1 MTKGCLNFQPL
12 RAFVVVFR
20 GPRLRGDD
28 EEAIGVDEEAIGVDE
43 EAIGVDEEV
52 IGVVGLL

>member
-28 EEAIGVDEEAIGVDE
+28 EEAIGVDEEAIGVGE
-43 EAIGVDEEV
+43 EA